1 MPFSRPTLIEI
12 IERIQADMSSRLIGV
27 EGSVLRRSLAGIIA
41 DTEAGSAHLLY
52 GYIQWAS
59 EQAIP
64 DTAETEYLDRW
75 AQIWLPDGRLTG
87 QFSSGNVEVTGT
99 DGETVNENEILQ
111 RSDGQEFRVTADT
124 TIAGGTASVPVLAV
138 TQGIAGDTDAGT
150 SLSFQQPIDNIDATA
165 TVEAPGLDG
174 GVDPESDDRL
184 RARLIQ
190 RIQEPPQGGSDADYI
205 LWALEVPGVTRVWVT
220 PFGMGAGTVVVT
232 FVTDDDP
239 SGIIPSPAKIA
250 EVQDYIDERRPV
262 TATVFVVA
270 PGEAVT
276 DPSIQL
282 TPNTSEVQAAVTA
295 ELEDLYR
302 RDASPGGT
310 IFISRF
316 REAVSR
322 AAGEENNVVT
332 DPTADIVA
340 PAGDI
345 HILGTIS
352 FSAVP

>member
-1 MPFSRPTLIEI
+1 M
-12 IERIQADMSSRLIGV
+12 G
-27 EGSVLRRSLAGIIA
+27 RS
-41 DTEAGSAHLLY
+41 
-52 GYIQWAS
+52 
-59 EQAIP
+59 
-64 DTAETEYLDRW
+64 
-75 AQIWLPDGRLTG
+75 
-87 QFSSGNVEVTGT
+87 
-99 DGETVNENEILQ
+99 
-111 RSDGQEFRVTADT
+111 
-124 TIAGGTASVPVLAV
+124 
-138 TQGIAGDTDAGT
+138 
-150 SLSFQQPIDNIDATA
+150 
-165 TVEAPGLDG
+165 
-174 GVDPESDDRL
+174 
-184 RARLIQ
+184 
-190 RIQEPPQGGSDADYI
+190 
-205 LWALEVPGVTRVWVT
+205 
-220 PFGMGAGTVVVT
+220 
-232 FVTDDDP
+232 
-239 SGIIPSPAKIA
+239 A